1 MLNTI
6 HYAGV
11 HLTANSYAVTTLL
24 KQLTCTECS
33 GGITSTKYM
42 NNFNLK
48 TFKKGSF
55 QRLLI
60 VGRSV

>member
-11 HLTANSYAVTTLL
+11 HLTANSYVVTTLL

-33 GGITSTKYM
+33 GGITSTTYM
-42 NNFNLK
+42 NNFNSSNLQK
-48 TFKKGSF
+48 
-55 QRLLI
+55 
-60 VGRSV
+60 

>member
-33 GGITSTKYM
+33 GRITSTKHM
-42 NNFNLK
+42 INFIFQTHK
-48 TFKKGSF
+48 KAHFKE
-55 QRLLI
+55 I
-60 VGRSV
+60 VGGSVK